1 MGWEGWSIPVYTND
15 TVASGG
21 FSDKH
26 IIPNQV
32 NFSCHGVLIVYLFVC
47 LDILIQ
53 QDVFLLGSPDML
65 IMTMVGAYIFL
76 E

>member
-1 MGWEGWSIPVYTND
+1 MNKRLSTIERICPGR
-15 TVASGG
+15 

-32 NFSCHGVLIVYLFVC
+32 NFSYHGMFDRLPIC
-47 LDILIQ
+47 LDILIE
-53 QDVFLLGSPDML
+53 QDAFLLGSQDML